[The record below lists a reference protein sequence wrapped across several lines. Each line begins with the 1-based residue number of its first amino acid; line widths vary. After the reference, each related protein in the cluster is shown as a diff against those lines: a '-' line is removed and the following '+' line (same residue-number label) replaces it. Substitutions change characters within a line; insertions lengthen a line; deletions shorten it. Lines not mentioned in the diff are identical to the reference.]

1 MGQRLRT
8 YKRVASARDDEALEQ
23 IKRETEDRYG
33 RLPESLERLFAYAQ
47 LRRAAESAGGGSS
60 FPAPPGASVQAEE
73 TAPGVP
79 CQTPRTLH
87 PARAQE
93 EAAPTVLDEPVVQVN
108 NDVIMLSLLKRENAE
123 FREVLMKQR
132 GMTAEQADAEI
143 AKKQSE
149 IIFNLINEA
158 LLVQK
163 GKDIPR
169 LSDEIEADV
178 NREVL
183 RVAQQSNLKTLEE
196 LREAMKQEGMNL
208 SDIQETLRRQYMKQA
223 VLQREV
229 DSKVYFG
236 LTDQELHQYYD
247 AHRDKFASVTVSEIF
262 LSLAGRSDAEV
273 KARAEQI
280 AAQARGGAD
289 FAALVEK
296 NSEHEA
302 TKKCK
307 GLLADESCKARWFL
321 VSDLQPVIADVVK
334 GLKAG
339 GISAPIKTE
348 EGYMVL
354 RVNERDDSFKENF
367 VRGVITQERSEKEH
381 DDYLRTL
388 RKEAY
393 IKPAENYKEVVQP
406 LLDKDKQ
413 ETASKQPAAAPE
425 KKDKNKKQ

>member
-1 MGQRLRT
+1 MSSVLSGVRT
-8 YKRVASARDDEALEQ
+8 VHFKNTFWRAHAFVLAAAALVIFAVA
-23 IKRETEDRYG
+23 
-33 RLPESLERLFAYAQ
+33 
-47 LRRAAESAGGGSS
+47 
-60 FPAPPGASVQAEE
+60 
-73 TAPGVP
+73 
-79 CQTPRTLH
+79 

-108 NDVIMLSLLKRENAE
+108 NDVIMLSLLKRENEE
-123 FREVLMKQR
+123 FREVLTKQR

-143 AKKQSE
+143 AKKQPE

-163 GKDIPR
+163 GKDTPR
-169 LSDEIEADV
+169 LSDEVEADV

-183 RVAQQSNLKTLEE
+183 SVAQKSGLKTLEE
-196 LREAMKQEGMNL
+196 LREAMKQEGINL
-208 SDIQETLRRQYMKQA
+208 SDVQETLRRQYMKQA

-236 LTDQELHQYYD
+236 LTDQELRQYYD
-247 AHRDKFASVTVSEIF
+247 AHRDKFASLTLSEIF

-273 KARAEQI
+273 KARAEQL
-280 AAQARGGAD
+280 AAQARGGTD

-296 NSEHEA
+296 NSEHEG

-307 GLLADESCKARWFL
+307 GLLADDDCKARWFL
-321 VSDLQPVIADVVK
+321 VSDLQGSIADAVK

-339 GISAPIKTE
+339 AVSAPIKTD
-348 EGYMVL
+348 EGYMIL

-367 VRGVITQERSEKEH
+367 VRGVITQERSEKAH
-381 DDYLRTL
+381 DEYLRTL

-393 IKPAENYKEVVQP
+393 IKPADNYKEVVQP
-406 LLDKDKQ
+406 LLDKDKG